1 MQADFAAS
9 MDQQPSNP
17 LSMAARPKKKL
28 SLKAK
33 AWAGV
38 AVLCLLLVAAIV
50 LAVYFATRSQACPKQ
65 TCQSSCKASWD
76 ASTNSCVNDVS
87 VCQSTCQG
95 NWDAAHNV
103 CRNTVSQ
110 ACQDSCNTYGLA
122 WQPSATTPTSGT
134 CTIDF
139 TQIKGSTGEFT
150 PGATP
155 QCMANLEV
163 LTGPTG
169 EFTSGSTPVC
179 VASTDACKA
188 GTQYDGTNNTCIST
202 VTCQD
207 SCNTYGVQWE
217 SSSSSCT
224 VDFDKLKGSTG
235 EFTPGATPQCVANLA
250 VLTGPTGSTGEFTS
264 GASPTCVA
272 SSSACTGTT
281 TYNPE
286 SYTCDPPPTP
296 PSSSCMSCNTTKPD
310 TSNPSTWVSCND
322 TTCVGTAHFN
332 KGVSCTGGPSVGY
345 QPSLDAVLDAMKSKN
360 IAPDS
365 YPFSYITSPN
375 PKDPNGEGSFTYSVC
390 PRQTPGTNNFT
401 PTTGSF
407 GEYMVVFNPFG
418 NIAPLL

>member
-1 MQADFAAS
+1 

-28 SLKAK
+28 SFKAK
-33 AWAGV
+33 AWTGV

-95 NWDAAHNV
+95 NWDAANNV
-103 CRNTVSQ
+103 CKNTVSKE
-110 ACQDSCNTYGLA
+110 CKDSCRDYGLV
-122 WQPSATTPTSGT
+122 WKESATTPGSGT
-134 CTIDF
+134 CAVNF
-139 TQIKGSTGEFT
+139 TEIKGS
-150 PGATP
+150 
-155 QCMANLEV
+155 
-163 LTGPTG
+163 TG

-179 VASTDACKA
+179 VASTDACEA
-188 GTQYDGTNNTCIST
+188 NTEYQESSHTCAST
-202 VTCQD
+202 VKCQD
-207 SCNTYGVQWE
+207 SCQSYGVQWE

-235 EFTPGATPQCVANLA
+235 EFTPGATPQCMANLE

-296 PSSSCMSCNTTKPD
+296 PSSSCKSCNKSDGAPN
-310 TSNPSTWVSCND
+310 TSNPATWVSCND
-322 TTCVGTAHFN
+322 TECIGSAVFQ
-332 KGVSCTGGPSVGY
+332 KGFMCTGGPSVGY
-345 QPSLDAVLDAMKSKN
+345 LQSLDAVIDALKSKKVVG
-360 IAPDS
+360 S
-365 YPFSYITSPN
+365 YPIGYSASPKTTNPQGESSYS
-375 PKDPNGEGSFTYSVC
+375 YSVC
-390 PRQTPGTNNFT
+390 QSQTLT
-401 PTTGSF
+401 PTGSPGST
-407 GEYMVVFNPFG
+407 GEYEVVFNPFG
-418 NIAPLL
+418 AVPT